1 MASTIALY
9 NFDGRIAIRGCNDK
23 ARVDHI
29 PPAVYRIQL
38 SMEGI
43 DLVPDRKKFD
53 TPAKIFGRAEEYAT
67 RIVDDFVSRKDQAT
81 GAILNGLKGN
91 GKTLTAELIGNK
103 LLSRDM
109 PVIIV
114 DEPMPANL
122 LLQIARLCAPCMLQ
136 FDEFGKVYSDDRKE
150 TNEREGLLPLF
161 SDSSLKQVL
170 FVVTSNTREELNTF
184 ILDRPT
190 RFKYFIDFVRMS
202 PAEVSVVLDDF
213 KLTSVIRHY
222 MEVYCVI
229 NAMSYDM
236 IMTMAKHA
244 ENCHTRDDLIDMFH
258 MLNVPNGWSWQV
270 GPDSIYMDT
279 VQTTYTVTLSKA
291 LDTESSVVLSDGH
304 VVKFAAG
311 ETQQYWTINKAVAK
325 AEQPKV
331 TNSPDGVKVK
341 IASSS
346 QLVKGVQFVGD
357 AVWTQDNGT
366 SVVKLYN
373 EEGDMIKEF
382 EINLETDVRKDQ
394 GELINKNGQVALVKT
409 NVHPAPGL
417 RVKLSIKYG
426 AEDGKRGVPINLTF
440 AAGEAPK
447 QKKET
452 VSDE

>member
-1 MASTIALY
+1 MSSNVALY

-38 SMEGI
+38 TMEGL

-53 TPAKIFGRAEEYAT
+53 TPEKIFGRAEQYAT
-67 RIVDDFVSRKDQAT
+67 TIVDDFIKRKDQAT

-103 LLSRDM
+103 LLARDM

-114 DEPMPANL
+114 DEALPAGL

-136 FDEFGKVYSDDRKE
+136 FDEFGKVYSEDRKE

-170 FVVTSNTREELNTF
+170 FVVTSNTREELNSY

-190 RFKYFIDFVRMS
+190 RFKYFIEFVRMS

-213 KLTSVIRHY
+213 NLSGFIRHY

-236 IMTMAKHA
+236 IMTMARHA
-244 ENCHTRDDLIDMFH
+244 EQCSNREDLIDMFH

-279 VQTTYTVTLSKA
+279 LQTTFTLS
-291 LDTESSVVLSDGH
+291 LDKPSENEVSVILSNGR
-304 VVKFAAG
+304 VVKFAAN
-311 ETQQYWTINKAVAK
+311 ETQQ
-325 AEQPKV
+325 
-331 TNSPDGVKVK
+331 
-341 IASSS
+341 
-346 QLVKGVQFVGD
+346 
-357 AVWTQDNGT
+357 VWTVN
-366 SVVKLYN
+366 
-373 EEGDMIKEF
+373 
-382 EINLETDVRKDQ
+382 KD
-394 GELINKNGQVALVKT
+394 IAK
-409 NVHPAPGL
+409 
-417 RVKLSIKYG
+417 
-426 AEDGKRGVPINLTF
+426 DKR
-440 AAGEAPK
+440 PK
-447 QKKET
+447 MWIF
-452 VSDE
+452 V